1 MKSIFEIG
9 QSRVRR
15 PSIRYGL
22 VGSIEANGC
31 LRKRRSCC
39 GWAELKRPCSI
50 TTACKAI

>member
-31 LRKRRSCC
+31 LRKPVRAAAGRN
-39 GWAELKRPCSI
+39 
-50 TTACKAI
+50 

>member
-9 QSRVRR
+9 QSRVQR

-22 VGSIEANGC
+22 VGSILGKRLFEEA
-31 LRKRRSCC
+31 RSCC